1 MENDTS
7 GPYSI
12 IFQLSVPGGT
22 PKSKVSA
29 ARPPLQIDGADGVSY
44 RTENRM
50 PSKPAKPASV
60 TGPSCTAHERPDAS
74 TPVITKRPPVA
85 ESGIC
90 DPSGNETKVRADS
103 SDMQGTLAAQILGDG
118 GPRGAPF
125 RSRHQR

>member
-1 MENDTS
+1 
-7 GPYSI
+7 
-12 IFQLSVPGGT
+12 
-22 PKSKVSA
+22 
-29 ARPPLQIDGADGVSY
+29 
-44 RTENRM
+44 M

-103 SDMQGTLAAQILGDG
+103 SDMQGTLAAQTLGDG

-125 RSRHQR
+125 RSRHQRVHVQQTLLFVVVDVQACGSGLFSQ